1 MKTLSLIL
9 TLLFFFSCKPQKNLQ
24 GVYKTN
30 KAEFG
35 FFIIKID
42 LKNNNEFN
50 YVFSGDLQYTE
61 LSGLY
66 KISGHNLYLKFNK
79 NKGEVESVN
88 DSVTISDILSG
99 NYHNYDLKSENGI
112 SYHLKY
118 KIQGNKLFAYGIK
131 NGQLKKKS
139 KVYTHQS
146 KFLFFGSRWRNK
158 RIYLEKIKS

>member
-1 MKTLSLIL
+1 MKILNLIL
-9 TLLFFFSCKPQKNLQ
+9 ALLLLFSCKPQKNLQ

-35 FFIIKID
+35 FFVTQID

-50 YVFSGDLQYTE
+50 YVFSGDLQHTE

-66 KISGHNLYLKFNK
+66 KISNHNLYLKFNK
-79 NKGEVESVN
+79 NKGEIESVN
-88 DSVTISDILSG
+88 DSMTISDMLSG
-99 NYHNYDLKSENGI
+99 NYHNYNLQNENGI

-139 KVYTHQS
+139 KVYTNQR
-146 KFLFFGSRWRNK
+146 KFLVFGSRWKNK
-158 RIYLEKIKS
+158 RIYLKKFKS